1 MNKVIGYIITI
12 LVTFFI
18 FFIYHKNEV
27 SDMERTIERL
37 QNENSSL
44 NKKIGMI
51 EKNFE
56 DFVKKREKNK
66 VKYVYEP
73 KNKKNKLVVEKHLEQ
88 VNKDIDEFE
97 KNMDSIKT
105 ILPNRTGD
113 ELINSLKL
121 KTSL

>member
-1 MNKVIGYIITI
+1 MNKVNGYIITI

-18 FFIYHKNEV
+18 FFIYHNYKV
-27 SDMERTIERL
+27 SDMETTIKRL
-37 QNENSSL
+37 ENENSNL
-44 NKKIGMI
+44 NKKLGMI

-56 DFVKKREKNK
+56 DFVKKRKKNK
-66 VKYVYEP
+66 VKYIYEP
-73 KNKKNKLVVEKHLEQ
+73 KNKKNKFIVEKQLEQ

>member
-18 FFIYHKNEV
+18 FFIYHNYKV
-27 SDMERTIERL
+27 SDMETTIERL
-37 QNENSSL
+37 ENENSSL
-44 NKKIGMI
+44 NKKLGMI

-66 VKYVYEP
+66 VKYIHGS

-97 KNMDSIKT
+97 KNMDSI
-105 ILPNRTGD
+105 
-113 ELINSLKL
+113 
-121 KTSL
+121 

>member
-18 FFIYHKNEV
+18 FFIYHNYKV
-27 SDMERTIERL
+27 SDMETTIERL
-37 QNENSSL
+37 ENENSSL
-44 NKKIGMI
+44 NKKLGMI

-66 VKYVYEP
+66 VKYIHGS
-73 KNKKNKLVVEKHLEQ
+73 KNKKNKLVVEKQLEE
-88 VNKDIDEFE
+88 VNKDIDDFE

>member
-27 SDMERTIERL
+27 NDMERTIERL
-37 QNENSSL
+37 ENENSGL

-56 DFVKKREKNK
+56 VFVNKREKNK
-66 VKYVYEP
+66 VKYIYEP
-73 KNKKNKLVVEKHLEQ
+73 KNKKNKLIVEKQLEQ

-105 ILPNRTGD
+105 VLPNRSGD

>member
-1 MNKVIGYIITI
+1 
-12 LVTFFI
+12 
-18 FFIYHKNEV
+18 
-27 SDMERTIERL
+27 METTIERL
-37 QNENSSL
+37 ENENSSL
-44 NKKIGMI
+44 NKKLGMI

-66 VKYVYEP
+66 VKYIHGS
-73 KNKKNKLVVEKHLEQ
+73 KNKKNKLVVEKQLEE
-88 VNKDIDEFE
+88 VTKDIDDFE
-97 KNMDSIKT
+97 KKMDSIKT